1 MSKEKLTLH
10 SSQYLEALVNNDSKI
25 IRKIYDEI
33 FPGVC
38 SYIIKNRGSQEVAED
53 IFQKGLIQLMVRYK
67 NEPFII
73 NGTFKAYFF
82 TVCRNIWRRELRSSK
97 LRVTNSTI
105 VELKGEDDDFA
116 VTALEQERWE
126 LFSEKLKE
134 LSENCRKV
142 LSFYF
147 SKITYSEIKTK
158 MNYQSETVV
167 RQRVFKCKKKLI
179 EIITKDKR
187 FKNLK
192 EL

>member
-1 MSKEKLTLH
+1 MSKEKLALH
-10 SSQYLEALVNNDSKI
+10 SSLYLEALVNNDSKI

-33 FPGVC
+33 FPSVC
-38 SYIIKNRGSQEVAED
+38 SYIIKNSGNQQVAED

-82 TVCRNIWRRELRSSK
+82 TVCRNIWRRELRTSK

-116 VTALEQERWE
+116 LTALEQERWE

-147 SKITYSEIKTK
+147 SKMTYSVIKTK